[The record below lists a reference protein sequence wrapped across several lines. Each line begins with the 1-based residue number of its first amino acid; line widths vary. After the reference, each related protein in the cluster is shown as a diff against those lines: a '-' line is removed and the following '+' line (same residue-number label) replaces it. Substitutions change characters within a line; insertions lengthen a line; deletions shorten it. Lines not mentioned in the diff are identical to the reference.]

1 MTPEQLDKWRVVP
14 RLLILLY
21 SIFLGVVSFWFMG
34 LENPLPSQSAFV
46 SVIAGVAPAF
56 FGLYVNS
63 GPATKRE

>member
-1 MTPEQLDKWRVVP
+1 MNPDQLDRWRVVP

-21 SIFLGVVSFWFMG
+21 SVFLGFVSMWFMG
-34 LENPLPSQSAFV
+34 LDNPLPSQSAFV

-63 GPATKRE
+63 GPSHKRE

>member
-14 RLLILLY
+14 RLLVLSY
-21 SIFLGVVSFWFMG
+21 MVFLVWVSAWFMG
-34 LENPLPSQSAFV
+34 LADPLPSQSAFV
-46 SVIAGVAPAF
+46 TVLAGMAPAF